1 MQLSKYHRR
10 LGLLSGGEV
19 PRLAQLFSFS
29 SSIRRKIVQILIL
42 VGVSPHFGSSEYAT
56 ARDVYLHLKLMA
68 FTIIFSL
75 LDSTQCIFAN
85 SHAWL
90 STWEEKTV

>member
-56 ARDVYLHLKLMA
+56 ARDVYLHLKINGIHHN
-68 FTIIFSL
+68 FF
-75 LDSTQCIFAN
+75 FA
-85 SHAWL
+85 
-90 STWEEKTV
+90 